1 MGDGALDST
10 SCLQQIAS
18 GNEDAARELV
28 RHLSP
33 LVLKIVRKYRPFRN
47 DEQDLMQT
55 VFMKIFSKISQYSGA
70 VPLEHWVSRIAVN
83 TCLNEIERQR
93 VRPELRHA
101 DLTQDQEELIEK
113 LQTDQELDPADN
125 MVSADLVDK
134 MMGSLGPEDRL
145 VIRMMYLDG
154 HTIKDIQKQTGWS
167 SALVRIRAF
176 RARAKLKKMLES
188 LHKKENDL

>member
-1 MGDGALDST
+1 MVDEALDTT
-10 SCLQQIAS
+10 SCLRSIAS
-18 GNEDAARELV
+18 GNDDAARDLV

-47 DEQDLMQT
+47 DEEDLVQT
-55 VFMKIFSKISQYSGA
+55 VFMKIFSKIDQFSGA

-101 DLTQDQEELIEK
+101 DLTEDQEQLIEK

-125 MVSADLVDK
+125 MMSADLVEK
-134 MMGSLGPEDRL
+134 MLGSLDPKDRL

-154 HTIKDIQKQTGWS
+154 HSIKDIQKETGWS

-176 RARAKLKKMLES
+176 RARAKLKSMLEK
-188 LHKKENDL
+188 LQKKESDL

>member
-1 MGDGALDST
+1 MGDGALDTT
-10 SCLQQIAS
+10 SCLREIAS

-33 LVLKIVRKYRPFRN
+33 LVLKIARKYRPFRN
-47 DEQDLMQT
+47 DEEDIVQQ
-55 VFMKIFSKISQYSGA
+55 VFMKIFAKISQYSGS

-101 DLTQDQEELIEK
+101 DLSEDQQEVLEK
-113 LQTDQELDPADN
+113 IQTDEQLDPADN
-125 MVSADLVDK
+125 MASAELVEQ
-134 MMGSLGPEDRL
+134 MLGTLSPEDRL
-145 VIRMMYLDG
+145 VVRMMYLDG
-154 HTIKDIQKQTGWS
+154 HSVKDIQKQTGWS

-176 RARAKLKKMLES
+176 RARAKLKKMLET
-188 LHKKENDL
+188 LKKKEN